1 MGGFSRVED
10 RPTPKEV
17 YNLRVYLLAITCG
30 FGALAFGYDQA
41 FIGTTI
47 ARTSFKSYM
56 GMDKMTK
63 AQNTSHTTNLTAV
76 FGGCAFF
83 GALSAWPSMEL
94 LGRKRPL
101 QICSIIFNV
110 GAAIM
115 TAATNLGMIY
125 AGRAITGFAVGI
137 ITAVIPTFISEL
149 SPPPIRGQLTG
160 FFEILYQSG
169 TLIGF
174 WINYGISQ
182 HMNVEADSSWRLAM
196 GAQLIFGGLLTIG
209 TVILKESPTWLL
221 RKGRKDEAL
230 HVLSYIRK
238 LPEDHKYIS
247 EEVQL
252 AQTLIDKERA
262 MAGGKTGLGAYL
274 KAFVGQLKLR
284 SIRNRIVLLFC
295 MFMLQNFSG
304 AVVINYYSP
313 TLFGGIG
320 VSSADIFL
328 YTGYYGLLKAFGA
341 ITFCFFIV
349 DRAGRRNPWML
360 SAGACAVL
368 LVYIA
373 IFVKVAEPAKGLT
386 SPSQIAGG
394 KAAVAAI
401 MLYSWFWSWG
411 GCSLAWIV
419 GAELFSIE
427 MRSLTGAIGA
437 ATQWLSSFQATMSA
451 PHMFDAIG
459 WATFLYYGIFCFIT
473 LLFTFFW
480 IPDTKGVP
488 LECMGPLFDGPTRH
502 MQFRQKAVYPP
513 HGIPAPPTADED
525 DVSVHDEKDKGAFAE
540 V

>member
-1 MGGFSRVED
+1 
-10 RPTPKEV
+10 
-17 YNLRVYLLAITCG
+17 
-30 FGALAFGYDQA
+30 
-41 FIGTTI
+41 
-47 ARTSFKSYM
+47 
-56 GMDKMTK
+56 
-63 AQNTSHTTNLTAV
+63 
-76 FGGCAFF
+76 
-83 GALSAWPSMEL
+83 
-94 LGRKRPL
+94 
-101 QICSIIFNV
+101 
-110 GAAIM
+110 
-115 TAATNLGMIY
+115 
-125 AGRAITGFAVGI
+125 
-137 ITAVIPTFISEL
+137 
-149 SPPPIRGQLTG
+149 
-160 FFEILYQSG
+160 
-169 TLIGF
+169 
-174 WINYGISQ
+174 
-182 HMNVEADSSWRLAM
+182 
-196 GAQLIFGGLLTIG
+196 
-209 TVILKESPTWLL
+209 
-221 RKGRKDEAL
+221 
-230 HVLSYIRK
+230 
-238 LPEDHKYIS
+238 
-247 EEVQL
+247 
-252 AQTLIDKERA
+252 
-262 MAGGKTGLGAYL
+262 
-274 KAFVGQLKLR
+274 
-284 SIRNRIVLLFC
+284 

-313 TLFGGIG
+313 TLFGEQCRAKNKTKPRNPPPSELTPGGIG

-480 IPDTKGVP
+480 IPDTKGVSILP
-488 LECMGPLFDGPTRH
+488 AH
-502 MQFRQKAVYPP
+502 MDWMLTNRCHSNAWARSST
-513 HGIPAPPTADED
+513 APPATCSSARRQCTLPT
-525 DVSVHDEKDKGAFAE
+525 VSRRPRPQTRTMCRSTTRRTRGLSQRCNIEMG
-540 V
+540 